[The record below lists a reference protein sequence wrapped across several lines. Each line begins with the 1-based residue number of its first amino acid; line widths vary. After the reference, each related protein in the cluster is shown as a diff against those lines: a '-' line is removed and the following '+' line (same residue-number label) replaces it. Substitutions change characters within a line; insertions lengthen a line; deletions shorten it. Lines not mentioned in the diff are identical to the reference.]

1 MLKCETF
8 VEVTQLPKPPP
19 QADGESGQ
27 GGENGTAKTLFQE
40 GPGGGKGGEKD
51 IAESKFSGTM
61 LL

>member
-1 MLKCETF
+1 MRISETF
-8 VEVTQLPKPPP
+8 VNLTQSPELPL

-51 IAESKFSGTM
+51 IADAKFSGTM